1 MVIRSVGTFAFDQAN
16 RMMSAPMTGSSS
28 PATYAYDGDGKRV
41 SKSVPGT
48 GGGTTTY
55 LYDINR
61 SLPVVLQDSSR
72 RYVWGLGLA
81 YSTTTNGAAVQGVYH
96 GDGLGSTRGLTD
108 GNGAPV
114 ASYATDD
121 LGIDPPGS
129 ARPWGSKRLGSR
141 VE

>member
-108 GNGAPV
+108 GNGARSPRTRPTISASTLPV
-114 ASYATDD
+114 RPA
-121 LGIDPPGS
+121 PGGARDS
-129 ARPWGSKRLGSR
+129 AHG
-141 VE
+141 